1 MGSPRLVAYPGTVL
15 VAHEKIFRR
24 TQHTWAGSKIKNG
37 QDHVENFRPTYFA
50 QPGYKARN
58 ILVELSFKHVAK
70 SNTLLI
76 MALHVWER
84 DNTQDENR

>member
-50 QPGYKARN
+50 QPG
-58 ILVELSFKHVAK
+58 
-70 SNTLLI
+70 
-76 MALHVWER
+76 
-84 DNTQDENR
+84 